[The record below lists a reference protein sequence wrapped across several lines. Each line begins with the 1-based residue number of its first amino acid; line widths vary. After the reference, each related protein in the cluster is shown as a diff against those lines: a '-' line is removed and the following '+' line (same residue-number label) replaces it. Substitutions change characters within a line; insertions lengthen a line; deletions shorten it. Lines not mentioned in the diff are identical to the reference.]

1 MRRVYRAILVPSRVW
16 VKEKK
21 GELLFTCFDASDI
34 DIKLKELGLKRSDGI
49 SSKDC
54 W

>member
-34 DIKLKELGLKRSDGI
+34 DDRLKELGLKRSDVI
-49 SSKDC
+49 RVKTNY
-54 W
+54 